1 MPTRRGWATAAGA
14 VALVAAGRIFG
25 IFELFVLG
33 AGAAGLLVAG
43 AVAVLVRQVDLD
55 ASRTVHPTRVHVG
68 ADSRVELAV
77 TNLSPRPSPVVAVR
91 DTFTLATPGAGAG
104 ASGRRHAR
112 FLLAPVGAGGR
123 ESASYR
129 LPADH
134 RGIFAVG
141 PLEAEVTDAFG
152 LWSRVTTIAPSTELT
167 VYPTVETLAP
177 AGYTRGDDPTSGVPR
192 PASVGPNGEDLYG
205 LRPYEMGDDL
215 RRVHWPSTART
226 GELVVRQLELPWQG
240 RATVL
245 LDLRDAVHTDAT
257 LETAVSAAASILAGA
272 WRQGA
277 LVRLITTDG
286 TDSGFAPGHAHFDAV
301 MEHLAIVS
309 RGGPDGL
316 DAVLGALHRPGNGGG
331 LTAVTTAAA
340 LTADA
345 DVDRI
350 AGLRGRFA
358 SPTIVAVEGAGGRAA
373 GRQPAGVSL
382 VRVRV
387 GTPLA
392 TSWNRALAVN
402 WVRPTA
408 PPTSPPPGKWAPSA
422 PSDR

>member
-1 MPTRRGWATAAGA
+1 MAAGA

-55 ASRTVHPTRVHVG
+55 ASRTVHPTRIHVG

-77 TNLSPRPSPVVAVR
+77 ANLGPRPSPVVAVR
-91 DTFTLATPGAGAG
+91 DTFALATPGSGAG

-112 FLLAPVGAGGR
+112 FLLAPVGAGRR

-129 LPADH
+129 LPADR
-134 RGIFAVG
+134 RGIFTVG

-167 VYPTVETLAP
+167 VYPAVEALAP
-177 AGYTRGDDPTSGVPR
+177 AGHTRGDDPTSGVPR

-245 LDLRDAVHTDAT
+245 LDIRHPVHTEAT
-257 LETAVSAAASILAGA
+257 FETAVSAAASILAGA

-286 TDSGFAPGHAHFDAV
+286 TDSGFAPGHAHFEAV

-309 RGGPDGL
+309 RGGPDGF
-316 DAVLGALHRPGNGGG
+316 DAVLGALHRAGNGGG
-331 LTAVTTAAA
+331 LTVVTTAAA
-340 LTADA
+340 L
-345 DVDRI
+345 
-350 AGLRGRFA
+350 
-358 SPTIVAVEGAGGRAA
+358 AA
-373 GRQPAGVSL
+373 
-382 VRVRV
+382 
-387 GTPLA
+387 
-392 TSWNRALAVN
+392 
-402 WVRPTA
+402 
-408 PPTSPPPGKWAPSA
+408 
-422 PSDR
+422 